1 MLAPWNEI
9 GGAVVALAFTRNGE
23 RLKPGTRLTRAG
35 FLEIQNGRALVSAGY
50 LKTVPPPDAAPPA
63 TGHPFVIHRGA
74 GAYDVIVG
82 TRLNAEPLSKDEAEA
97 LARGH

>member
-23 RLKPGTRLTRAG
+23 RLKPGTRLTRAE

-50 LKTVPPPDAAPPA
+50 LKTFPPPDAAPT
-63 TGHPFVIHRGA
+63 TGHPFIVHRGG